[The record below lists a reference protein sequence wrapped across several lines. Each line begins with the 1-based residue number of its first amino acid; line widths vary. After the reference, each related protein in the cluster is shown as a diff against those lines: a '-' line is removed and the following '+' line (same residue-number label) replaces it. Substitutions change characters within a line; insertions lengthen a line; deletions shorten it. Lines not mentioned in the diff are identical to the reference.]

1 MVSFHHILFPSFIDS
16 SGETVLFF
24 VSRCIAINDSTI
36 NAQTTK
42 ISDYVIYRFCGFRE
56 NIVSLFYFRYPVSP
70 ELFSHSDLFHC

>member
-36 NAQTTK
+36 NAQATK
-42 ISDYVIYRFCGFRE
+42 YQIMSFIDFAALEKI
-56 NIVSLFYFRYPVSP
+56 
-70 ELFSHSDLFHC
+70 